1 MYKDRTKAYFETYK
15 GHRAALTAIWET
27 FDKAMKAIE
36 PYKGSAG
43 YTRDKKALEKTRDD
57 AITALN
63 VEYSGKFTDIINGML
78 ASVDMVKAKAP
89 TADMLAILQ
98 ALKLRKKVS
107 KSELLQ
113 AARALRD
120 NPLALGALDEIA
132 KENHVGGVL
141 ADFGGES
148 TASVNEHVKRLHS
161 MAGRMMELRRPNSR
175 HDMERAAL
183 AEMRLNG
190 SGINPMRAFIVDRDI
205 ESEDEAISYFGGV
218 NNLSIFKDF
227 VNND

>member
-1 MYKDRTKAYFETYK
+1 MYKDRTKAYFDAYK
-15 GHRAALTAIWET
+15 GHRAGLAAICET

-36 PYKGSAG
+36 PYKGSEG
-43 YTRDKKALEKTRDD
+43 YIKDKKMLEKTRDD
-57 AITALN
+57 AIKTLN
-63 VEYSGKFTDIINGML
+63 AQYGAKFDEIISGMA
-78 ASVDMVKAKAP
+78 ASVDMVKVKAP

-98 ALKLRKKVS
+98 ALKMRKKVS

-132 KENHVGGVL
+132 KENTTGGIL

-148 TASVNEHVKRLHS
+148 TGSVNEHIQSLKN
-161 MAGRMMELRRPNSR
+161 MAERMMGLRRPNSR
-175 HDMERAAL
+175 RDMGSEA
-183 AEMRLNG
+183 MREIAQG
-190 SGINPMRAFIVDRDI
+190 GAGINPMKSFIVDRDF

-218 NNLSIFKDF
+218 NDLSSFKSF